1 MTIPPCVHFC
11 WIGASLPW
19 AYVFA
24 VLSAA
29 ERSELPEIILHHTD
43 VLEDGAELRALRNA
57 PRVRLSRIDPFA
69 CLTEAGRALGV
80 GGELAALYRRLASP
94 VMRADILRAAIL
106 YLQGGVYL
114 DLDTVTTASLLPLL
128 NTPQFVGSEFIV
140 WPHWVRASH
149 SPVVWA
155 RHLSLDLI
163 RKALRQMPQGW
174 RTFRRVEKF
183 YFRGVNNAVM
193 GAAANSRLISEY
205 LQAMLTVPPERLTQ
219 AYALGPDLLQEMVDR
234 SPQDDLTIQE
244 PRVFYP
250 LPPEISEHW
259 FRIGRTV
266 RLDAVLSAETRVA
279 HWYASVRTKSR
290 VARIDPDYVRAHR
303 EHQLYSALVYSCIR
317 NLPGAAFRG

>member
-1 MTIPPCVHFC
+1 MTIPPRVHFC

-24 VLSAA
+24 ILSAA
-29 ERSELPEIILHHTD
+29 ERSEMQEITLHHTD
-43 VLEDGAELRALRNA
+43 VLKDGAELHALRNA

-80 GGELAALYRRLASP
+80 GGELAALYCGIASP
-94 VMRADILRAAIL
+94 VMRTDVLRAAIL

-140 WPHWVRASH
+140 WPHRVRASH
-149 SPVVWA
+149 SPAVWA
-155 RHLSLDLI
+155 RHISLDLI
-163 RKALRQMPQGW
+163 RKALRQIPQGW
-174 RTFRRVEKF
+174 EAFRQVEKL
-183 YFRGVNNAVM
+183 YFKGINNAVM
-193 GAAANSRLISEY
+193 GAAANSPLISEY

-219 AYALGPDLLQEMVDR
+219 AYTLGPDLLQEIVDR
-234 SPQDDLTIQE
+234 SPQDGMTIQE
-244 PRVFYP
+244 PQVFYP

-266 RLDAVLSAETRVA
+266 RLEAVLSAETRVA
-279 HWYASVRTKSR
+279 HWYASVRTKPR
-290 VARIDPDYVRAHR
+290 VAQITPEYVREHR
-303 EHQLYSALVYSCIR
+303 EHQLYSALICSCICS
-317 NLPGAAFRG
+317 LPEAA